1 MYWPR
6 AERDTF
12 AGARRDGAVAG
23 EPRRPARLGRLRR
36 PQGRVDMWMQM
47 MPPRSSTAC
56 RPSSSRP
63 RNAQVVEAKRAGDA
77 ATARRIAAFHKPT
90 LAAWV
95 SNLLARQKEEAGQ
108 LLELAQALREAHRT
122 LDPEQFRAL
131 NHQQHVVIAG
141 LARLA
146 GGLARQA
153 GQPVSPSVLYEV
165 EQILHAALADPEV
178 AEQWAAGRL
187 TKVPA
192 VSTDFPGRSPL
203 AQVPKKDAKPEKPT
217 PAPASRK
224 VPDAAEEKRR
234 ARLKEAMKA
243 ATAAA
248 AEASRRD
255 DDVRRAEEEHEQA
268 TSRRS
273 AADERVALLAARLGE
288 AEEERRTAA
297 EAADEAFV
305 RVRDAAREQKAA
317 QRKSAR
323 TSLVVER
330 LSGGDSGR

>member
-1 MYWPR
+1 MDADDA
-6 AERDTF
+6 AE
-12 AGARRDGAVAG
+12 
-23 EPRRPARLGRLRR
+23 ELYRL
-36 PQGRVDMWMQM
+36 
-47 MPPRSSTAC
+47 PPVQFTAA
-56 RPSSSRP
+56 

-153 GQPVSPSVLYEV
+153 GQPVSPSVLHEV

-178 AEQWAAGRL
+178 AEQWATGRL

-192 VSTDFPGRSPL
+192 VSTDFPGTSPL
-203 AQVPKKDAKPEKPT
+203 AQMPKKDAKPEKPT

-224 VPDAAEEKRR
+224 APDAAEEKRR

-273 AADERVALLAARLGE
+273 AADERVALLTARLGE

-297 EAADEAFV
+297 EAADEASV